1 MVLIEDLSCVPNCDE
16 SYKGEWANAAAK
28 LKSQLSNQPAVLMG
42 TLNKESI
49 DSDSDLVTIF
59 EDITKYPTVKIFGC
73 DICPAA
79 IKQFTDEITE
89 AGVIQQATKLAAFN
103 NPVISLDDDIF
114 EPVTDLPSDGSVV
127 PYVEGSDFSWII
139 AVKKV
144 PCSDCVSL
152 EGTMNAMASDVAT
165 RTDNQVKMAVIDA
178 DVNPLLSDAFSGDSN
193 PTLWIVKPDGNKVDV
208 SSKGSKN
215 NFLASFQALFEIQ
228 KVFLRLRLF
237 NGVKFT
243 PFDSFNDPFPSI
255 KTQSEIAGLA
265 DALKKSMDED
275 KVVTPIDEN
284 TLQQTTG
291 FDGTKSKESASLS
304 NL

>member
-1 MVLIEDLSCVPNCDE
+1 MVLIEDSSCAPNCDE
-16 SYKGEWANAAAK
+16 LHKSEWANAAAK
-28 LKSQLSNQPAVLMG
+28 LKSRLLNQPAILMG

-49 DSDSDLVTIF
+49 DSDSDLVTILN
-59 EDITKYPTVKIFGC
+59 DVTKYPTVKIFGC
-73 DICPAA
+73 DICPTA

-89 AGVIQQATKLAAFN
+89 ADIIQQATKLAAFN

-144 PCSDCVSL
+144 PCGDCVLL

-193 PTLWIVKPDGNKVDV
+193 PMLWIVKPDGNKVDV
-208 SSKGSKN
+208 SSKGSKD
-215 NFLASFQALFEIQ
+215 NFLAFFQKKCI
-228 KVFLRLRLF
+228 VR
-237 NGVKFT
+237 
-243 PFDSFNDPFPSI
+243 DS
-255 KTQSEIAGLA
+255 E
-265 DALKKSMDED
+265 
-275 KVVTPIDEN
+275 
-284 TLQQTTG
+284 G
-291 FDGTKSKESASLS
+291 FF
-304 NL
+304 

>member
-1 MVLIEDLSCVPNCDE
+1 MVLIEDSSCAPNCDE
-16 SYKGEWANAAAK
+16 LYKSEWANAAAK
-28 LKSQLSNQPAVLMG
+28 LKSRLSNQPAILMG

-49 DSDSDLVTIF
+49 DSDSDLVTILN
-59 EDITKYPTVKIFGC
+59 DVTKYPTVKIFGC
-73 DICPAA
+73 DICPTA

-89 AGVIQQATKLAAFN
+89 ADIIQQATKLAAFN

-144 PCSDCVSL
+144 PCSDCVLL

-193 PTLWIVKPDGNKVDV
+193 PMLWMVKPDGNKVDV
-208 SSKGSKN
+208 SSKGSKDI
-215 NFLASFQALFEIQ
+215 FLAYFQQKIALIEIQ
-228 KVFLRLRLF
+228 KIFLRQNCSMGSSSRLL
-237 NGVKFT
+237 T
-243 PFDSFNDPFPSI
+243 RSMIPF
-255 KTQSEIAGLA
+255 
-265 DALKKSMDED
+265 
-275 KVVTPIDEN
+275 
-284 TLQQTTG
+284 
-291 FDGTKSKESASLS
+291 
-304 NL
+304 